1 MNRIK
6 VKYGKYSVSY
16 IQYIFSVS
24 HGLLH
29 CVMCCE
35 VLSAESMKPTK
46 LIWYLHAK
54 RLSLKHK
61 PVELFQRKLKELND
75 KKKKKKQFLK
85 KRELINPRL

>member
-1 MNRIK
+1 
-6 VKYGKYSVSY
+6 
-16 IQYIFSVS
+16 
-24 HGLLH
+24 
-29 CVMCCE
+29 MCCE